1 MDANAAPNPDEYM
14 DDRLSPSG
22 ELPWYVS
29 YCLTLFCI
37 RMLRGLQVNF
47 QNCVQT
53 STHIPGKIEIHS
65 SIAATRAACF
75 RIVRYH
81 FAILVMG

>member
-1 MDANAAPNPDEYM
+1 VDANAAPNTDEYM

-22 ELPWYVS
+22 ESPWYVS

-47 QNCVQT
+47 QDCVRT
-53 STHIPGKIEIHS
+53 PTHIPGKIVIPEKMMFYS
-65 SIAATRAACF
+65 KL
-75 RIVRYH
+75 
-81 FAILVMG
+81 LVAVHLMHL